1 MGVLVFT
8 VESVRPTEWKPE
20 ASAGKRTQA
29 EMPFIAEVATP
40 HLLEYAVLV
49 KTSFSG
55 TLVAAVNHSGKDDFE
70 IADEIP
76 VSHGYMSKFIRGI
89 GQTWA
94 KRIVKFMRVTQ
105 SLAPLQWI
113 AHEMGCELVVRES
126 REARI
131 RALERQLAHARGI
144 AA

>member
-1 MGVLVFT
+1 M
-8 VESVRPTEWKPE
+8 SVSFHPTEWKPE
-20 ASAGKRTQA
+20 ATGGKRTQG
-29 EMPFIAEVATP
+29 EMGFVAEVATP
-40 HLLEYAVLV
+40 HLLDYAVLV
-49 KTSFSG
+49 RSSFSG
-55 TLVAAVNHSGKDDFE
+55 ALIAAVNHCGKDDFE

-94 KRIVKFMRVTQ
+94 KRIIKFMRVTQ

-131 RALERQLAHARGI
+131 RALERQLQRERGI

>member
-1 MGVLVFT
+1 MGVPVFT
-8 VESVRPTEWKPE
+8 TESVRPTEWKPE
-20 ASAGKRTQA
+20 ATAGKRTQA
-29 EMPFIAEVATP
+29 EMPFIAEVAMP

-49 KTSFSG
+49 KSSFSG
-55 TLVAAVNHSGKDDFE
+55 ALVAAVNHSGMDDFE
-70 IADEIP
+70 VADEIP

-105 SLAPLQWI
+105 SLAPLQWL

-131 RALERQLAHARGI
+131 RALERQLQRERGI

>member
-1 MGVLVFT
+1 MFT
-8 VESVRPTEWKPE
+8 TESVRLTEWKPE

-29 EMPFIAEVATP
+29 EMPFIAKVAMP
-40 HLLEYAVLV
+40 HLLEPDVLAR
-49 KTSFSG
+49 TSFSG
-55 TLVAAVNHSGKDDFE
+55 ALVAAVNHCGKDDFE

-113 AHEMGCELVVRES
+113 AHEMGCDLVVRHKVSAEVAALRS
-126 REARI
+126 RLAEI
-131 RALERQLAHARGI
+131 ERHGY